1 MKNKITTD
9 KDNLA
14 RFKKTGELVGKKIEC
29 NSCSTLITCFGSNLQ
44 GKIEKFGSIENLLES
59 FVCRTCKSASKP
71 KKAPKEK
78 KVRLKKQKQEEIKNY
93 TIPQVKPFIPRDVF
107 LKDAPDIIQSI
118 TKNGTCASPSY
129 YLDHAKQCEGCAF
142 YGNCFCTLKQA
153 A

>member
-1 MKNKITTD
+1 MKNKITAD

-93 TIPQVKPFIPRDVF
+93 VIPQVKPFIPRDVF

-142 YGNCFCTLKQA
+142 YDNCYCALKEA

>member
-44 GKIEKFGSIENLLES
+44 GKIKKFGTIENLLET
-59 FVCRTCKSASKP
+59 FKCRTCVSASKP

-93 TIPQVKPFIPRDVF
+93 VIPQVKPFIPRDVF
-107 LKDAPDIIQSI
+107 LKDAPDIIEGM
-118 TKNGTCASPSY
+118 TKSGICAAPNY
-129 YLDHAKQCEGCAF
+129 YLDHAKSCEGCVF
-142 YGNCFCTLKQA
+142 FDNCHCMLKEA